1 MPSKSSMVT
10 TGLIDQ
16 VRQFIVDNAAAI
28 DEGGT
33 DATKLTDRLAP
44 ASVAVTQSQLAADNA
59 DRVAH
64 TKHSDAD
71 VIEDGAYATAS
82 TIVDN
87 VAGAVGKKT
96 DLGKQILA
104 IRADANRRRRPSKI
118 SAATAKKADAKA
130 TAILSE

>member
-16 VRQFIVDNAAAI
+16 IRQFIVDNADAI
-28 DEGGT
+28 VEGGT
-33 DATKLTDRLAP
+33 DATKLTERLAP
-44 ASVAVTQSQLAADNA
+44 ASAAVTQSQLAADNA
-59 DRVAH
+59 DRVSRASH
-64 TKHSDAD
+64 AEAD
-71 VIEDGAYATAS
+71 GIENESYATAS

-104 IRADANRRRRPSKI
+104 IRADANRRRRTNTPNAN
-118 SAATAKKADAKA
+118 AAKTAAN
-130 TAILSE
+130 